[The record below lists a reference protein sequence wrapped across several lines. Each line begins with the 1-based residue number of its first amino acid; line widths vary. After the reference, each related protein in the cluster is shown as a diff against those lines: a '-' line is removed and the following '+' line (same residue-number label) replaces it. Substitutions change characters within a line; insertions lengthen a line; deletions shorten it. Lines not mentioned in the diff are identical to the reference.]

1 MNKKLLESSI
11 RVRNEEAIKKLATK
25 EANRKWGNTEQP
37 PTPVFKKCENITNN
51 SLWRHF
57 LRNIIKGAKQMRP

>member
-25 EANRKWGNTEQP
+25 EANKKWGNTEQP
-37 PTPVFKKCENITNN
+37 PTPVFKKCENIH
-51 SLWRHF
+51 S
-57 LRNIIKGAKQMRP
+57 